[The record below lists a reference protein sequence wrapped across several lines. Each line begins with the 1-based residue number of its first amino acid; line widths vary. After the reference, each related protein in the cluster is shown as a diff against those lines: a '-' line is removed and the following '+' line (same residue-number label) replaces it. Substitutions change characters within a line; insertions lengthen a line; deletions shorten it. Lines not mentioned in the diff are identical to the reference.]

1 MEAEVIW
8 LNLRHL
14 TVQQI
19 NKSEIWDQKGEASIC
34 YLCPMDEIYIQ
45 GNLRNIPFFLIR
57 YQLGLTT
64 AFLKTFLIFKFSF
77 LTENERQ

>member
-57 YQLGLTT
+57 YQLGLLQLL
-64 AFLKTFLIFKFSF
+64 F
-77 LTENERQ
+77 